1 MSHPCEGIEEP
12 LSRVMTLLGKRWSGM
27 VLGTLMQGPAFFG
40 ELRRAIPGLSD
51 RVLTE
56 RLTELAAFGLV
67 SRTVLEGP
75 PLRVQYALTP
85 DGMAMGPALDEL
97 AKWAATHLMK
107 DDQRGGSVA
116 RQAANSAGSGASK

>member
-1 MSHPCEGIEEP
+1 MSHPCEAIEEP

-85 DGMAMGPALDEL
+85 DGAAMRPALETL
-97 AKWAATHLMK
+97 AQWAATHLMK
-107 DDQRGGSVA
+107 DNQRGGSLA